1 MKFSVVAA
9 IIASASAA
17 YAHAVVGIV
26 HINGVSQGNGVNT
39 YIRSPPSNS
48 PVKDLDSP
56 NVACN
61 VNNVAVPKTL
71 EVSAGDVITFE
82 WYHNTPQDDIIDA
95 SHKGAVQVYVAPTE
109 SNGAG
114 PVWVKLFSQGY
125 TDDWATNKLIAG
137 KGLVSITVPDLKAGE
152 YLFRPEV
159 VALHESDTAYKMN
172 AGRGVQ
178 LYMEC
183 VQFKVVSSGSVA
195 LSGGIDF
202 KESYTYSDKGLVFD
216 LYTADPKT
224 YVAPGGP
231 VSPISVSSGAGIGPI
246 PARGSKSN
254 AAPAPAGA
262 APATTASG
270 AAPTS
275 ATPSSTSA
283 APTPT
288 APIATPAAI
297 AANVPT
303 SKMVTVTIR
312 SSSAVPTST
321 ATEAAYSPPADCPSS
336 SSGTKNSG
344 SNSSASSGAPV
355 AKWNR
360 CGGIGY
366 TGSTTCVEGTTCVV
380 HNPYYSQCL

>member
-1 MKFSVVAA
+1 MRFSVVAA

-39 YIRSPPSNS
+39 YIRSPPNND
-48 PVKDLDSP
+48 PVKNLDSLD
-56 NVACN
+56 VACN

-137 KGLVSITVPDLKAGE
+137 KGLVSITVPDLKTGE

-159 VALHESDTAYKMN
+159 VALHESDTAYKVN
-172 AGRGVQ
+172 AARGVQ

-183 VQFKVVSSGSVA
+183 VQFKVVSSGSVG

-216 LYTADPKT
+216 LYNAEPKT

-231 VSPISVSSGAGIGPI
+231 VSPIAVSSGAGIGPI
-246 PARGSKSN
+246 PAGGSKPN
-254 AAPAPAGA
+254 AGPAPTGA
-262 APATTASG
+262 APAD
-270 AAPTS
+270 
-275 ATPSSTSA
+275 ATPSSA
-283 APTPT
+283 NADPTPT
-288 APIATPAAI
+288 ASVATPAPI
-297 AANVPT
+297 AVNAPA

-312 SSSAVPTST
+312 SSSTMSTST
-321 ATEAAYSPPADCPSS
+321 ATEAAYSPLAQD
-336 SSGTKNSG
+336 TKNSG
-344 SNSSASSGAPV
+344 SNNSASSGGPV

-380 HNPYYSQCL
+380 QNSHYSQCL